1 MTDLLTIPEIAR
13 LCRVSVRTV
22 RDRWIHQPDFPA
34 PTLAPTSRSRQW
46 SRESIIA
53 WASPASR
60 RSPQQRPESTW
71 TAAAT
76 GLDAR

>member
-1 MTDLLTIPEIAR
+1 MDLLKIPDIAR
-13 LCRVSVRTV
+13 LCGVSVRTV

-53 WASPASR
+53 WASPGAR
-60 RSPQQRPESTW
+60 RSVQATPGSTYS
-71 TAAAT
+71 AAST